1 MSRQI
6 PRRRPAATWFG
17 LLGALLLAA
26 FAVLAGQHAAAER
39 GWISRESWLREALTA
54 LDDPKPSTW
63 ILVGG
68 IAAALLG
75 VWFLIAAFKPGRR
88 SHLPVEGRCDLW
100 VSPRAVEA
108 LAADA
113 AERSPGV
120 LHGRGDLRHRRL
132 RVSALLAP
140 GADAGVVAIS
150 EAVGR
155 RIVGFGDLELS
166 VQAKEGNR

>member
-6 PRRRPAATWFG
+6 PRRLPAATWFG
-17 LLGALLLAA
+17 VVGALLLAG
-26 FAVLAGQHAAAER
+26 FAVFAGQHAAAAR
-39 GWISRESWLREALTA
+39 GWIDGPSWLLETVAALEDRE
-54 LDDPKPSTW
+54 PSIW
-63 ILVGG
+63 VSVGG

-75 VWFLIAAFKPGRR
+75 VWFLIAAFTPGRR
-88 SHLPVEGRCDLW
+88 THLPVEGRCDLW

-120 LHGRGDLRHRRL
+120 LHGRGDVQRRRL

-150 EAVGR
+150 EAVGE
-155 RIVGFGDLELS
+155 RITGLADLELS
-166 VQAKEGNR
+166 VQAKEGGR